1 MSLLAHHNLVSF
13 IIHTE
18 RWSLTVVQTTV
29 RDLPAVCPSNLVSY
43 HFSLCLF
50 YFRHTGLL
58 AISNMLRTLPFMA
71 SVLAVSSFLLLRMS
85 FFQISACFPHSL
97 QPVLSSTVTSATP
110 FLTLPTISQTHPASL
125 HLLVLVLPHVL
136 CPSTPP
142 ECRFRESGPWSCPLP
157 YLKHLEQ
164 CSYTVR
170 PN

>member
-1 MSLLAHHNLVSF
+1 MH
-13 IIHTE
+13 
-18 RWSLTVVQTTV
+18 
-29 RDLPAVCPSNLVSY
+29 DLPAVRPSNLVSY

-71 SVLAVSSFLLLRMS
+71 SVLAVSSFLLLQMS
-85 FFQISACFPHSL
+85 FQISACFTPSL

-136 CPSTPP
+136 CPSAPP
-142 ECRFRESGPWSCPLP
+142 ECRLRESGLFVLP
-157 YLKHLEQ
+157 APIPAA
-164 CSYTVR
+164 SRTVPCTQYAPTR
-170 PN
+170 YWMI